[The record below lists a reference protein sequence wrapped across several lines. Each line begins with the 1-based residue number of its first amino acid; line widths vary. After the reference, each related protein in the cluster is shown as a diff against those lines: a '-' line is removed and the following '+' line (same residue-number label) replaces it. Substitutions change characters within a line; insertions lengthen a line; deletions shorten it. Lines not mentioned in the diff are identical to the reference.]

1 MTKELLFVTNVLK
14 VSSNTTTNAINA
26 DNGST
31 SKTDT
36 AEPAPLTN
44 FSTLKDAS
52 ALSNLLTDKS
62 DHSIC
67 LPSRKSKPK
76 LLKLSYS

>member
-1 MTKELLFVTNVLK
+1 MTKELLFVINVLK
-14 VSSNTTTNAINA
+14 VSSNTTINAINA

-31 SKTDT
+31 KKTGT
-36 AEPAPLTN
+36 VEPAPLTN
-44 FSTLKDAS
+44 FSTTKDAS

-76 LLKLSYS
+76 HLKLSYS